1 MDKKE
6 VLNAIQELRSLSKKK
21 FSQSFDF
28 QIKLQNIDLK
38 KQDNKVDVF
47 VQLPHTIGRKITVCA
62 LVGGT
67 LYNDA
72 KASCDKTIVQDEF
85 KSMAGNAKELK
96 KLARSY
102 DYFIAQADIMGPI
115 ATTFGRYLGP
125 KGRMPNPKAGCIV
138 PPKGSTKLIVEKLQ
152 KTIRLVAKNNEP
164 AVRCAI
170 GKESM
175 KDEEIAENFM
185 AAYTVLINSLPM
197 HDQNIKNVSL
207 KLTMSRPVI
216 VGDKK

>member
-6 VLNAIQELRSLSKKK
+6 VIAAIQELRKLPNKK
-21 FSQSFDF
+21 FSQTVDF
-28 QIKLQNIDLK
+28 QVSLQNIDLK

-47 VQLPHTIGRKITVCA
+47 VQLPHGIGRKITVCA

-67 LYNDA
+67 FYNDA
-72 KASCDKTIVQDEF
+72 KANCDRTIVQDEF
-85 KSMAGNAKELK
+85 KSIAGNGKELK
-96 KLARSY
+96 KLARAY

-138 PPKGSTKLIVEKLQ
+138 PPKGSIKPIVEKLQ
-152 KTIRLVAKNNEP
+152 KTIRLIAKNNEP
-164 AVRCAI
+164 AVRSPI

-175 KDEEIAENFM
+175 KDEEIADNIM
-185 AAYTVLINSLPM
+185 AAYSALLNGLPQ
-197 HDQNIKNVSL
+197 HDQNIKKVFL
-207 KLTMSRPVI
+207 KFTMSKPVI
-216 VGDKK
+216 IGGKK

>member
-1 MDKKE
+1 
-6 VLNAIQELRSLSKKK
+6 
-21 FSQSFDF
+21 
-28 QIKLQNIDLK
+28 
-38 KQDNKVDVF
+38 
-47 VQLPHTIGRKITVCA
+47 
-62 LVGGT
+62 
-67 LYNDA
+67 
-72 KASCDKTIVQDEF
+72 
-85 KSMAGNAKELK
+85 
-96 KLARSY
+96 
-102 DYFIAQADIMGPI
+102 
-115 ATTFGRYLGP
+115 
-125 KGRMPNPKAGCIV
+125 MPNPKAGCIV